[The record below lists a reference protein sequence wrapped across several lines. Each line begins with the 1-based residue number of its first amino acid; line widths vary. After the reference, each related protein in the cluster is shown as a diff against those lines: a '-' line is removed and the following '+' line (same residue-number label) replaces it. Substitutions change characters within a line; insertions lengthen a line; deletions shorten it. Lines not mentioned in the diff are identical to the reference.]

1 MCAVTQLPQ
10 LQQII
15 KEYPGVIVDFWGAH
29 CPPCLRIKPTFE
41 AAAQA
46 NNNPNLVFVAVNTKE
61 GQQCAQAFNVTG
73 IPNFIAFL
81 NGNQYKN
88 FKGANEQML
97 FATIGELAEK
107 IPKGTVTAKTH
118 DQIAFKLFKPTSMA
132 PSLYNTMANVD
143 KMK

>member
-1 MCAVTQLPQ
+1 M
-10 LQQII
+10 
-15 KEYPGVIVDFWGAH
+15 
-29 CPPCLRIKPTFE
+29 
-41 AAAQA
+41 
-46 NNNPNLVFVAVNTKE
+46 
-61 GQQCAQAFNVTG
+61 TG

-97 FATIGELAEK
+97 FATIGELADK
-107 IPKGTVTAKTH
+107 IPKGSVTAKSH
-118 DQIAFKLFKPTSMA
+118 DQLSFKLFKPTSMA